1 MTKSFTNFKAI
12 DNLIFKSDKVRA
24 AYVDDVLMFCL
35 SDICKI
41 LGIVNA
47 SDATKRLREKEKKT
61 INLSLASIY
70 NQDVSWGG
78 SRRAIFITESG
89 VFRIIMRS
97 DKPEAV
103 EFQDWVI
110 EEVLPTIHRYGMYI
124 EPEQAKKIAQRQDDI
139 SSLID
144 DLITESNKA
153 ASAEVHAAMYRML
166 SKMDSDMELGEF
178 ARVLVSHGF
187 SLGPNKILKLF
198 RELGVLTRH
207 NTIRMKFITRNWFS
221 AYVYLTE
228 DDRITA
234 RTTITERGIK
244 SILHMI
250 YARPDLVDKYSRIDT
265 SPKRNRKGKDLI
277 AHVNSKDD
285 DFIILQPKA
294 DKTMESIIAE
304 MKARAGK

>member
-1 MTKSFTNFKAI
+1 
-12 DNLIFKSDKVRA
+12 
-24 AYVDDVLMFCL
+24 
-35 SDICKI
+35 
-41 LGIVNA
+41 
-47 SDATKRLREKEKKT
+47 
-61 INLSLASIY
+61 
-70 NQDVSWGG
+70 
-78 SRRAIFITESG
+78 
-89 VFRIIMRS
+89 
-97 DKPEAV
+97 
-103 EFQDWVI
+103 
-110 EEVLPTIHRYGMYI
+110 
-124 EPEQAKKIAQRQDDI
+124 
-139 SSLID
+139 
-144 DLITESNKA
+144 
-153 ASAEVHAAMYRML
+153 ML